1 VGVSAGAL
9 WTDQLAH
16 RRSEYLSSF
25 MSLSGGVDTLAIKP
39 WGTPARAIP
48 GIVLWGGPTDNCI
61 GLFSFEALSKQLE
74 KDLTSGGNFFLECI
88 HNCGH
93 SEPPFTSGT
102 SSKYEGLWQFV
113 FDHPYWLTPGHSVYE
128 TDGIPDTLPG
138 WCAIGAG
145 NAVPLTGTCV
155 DDSAC

>member
-9 WTDQLAH
+9 WTDQLAW
-16 RRSEYLSSF
+16 RRSDYLSSF
-25 MSLSGGVDTLAIKP
+25 LSLSGGVDTFAIKP
-39 WGTPARAIP
+39 WGAPARPIP

-74 KDLTSGGNFFLECI
+74 NDLTASGNFFLECI

-93 SEPPFTSGT
+93 SEPPFENGT

-113 FDHPYWLTPGHSVYE
+113 FDHPYWTTPGQSLYDTEGV
-128 TDGIPDTLPG
+128 PATLPP
-138 WCAIGAG
+138 WCGIGA
-145 NAVPLTGTCV
+145 NSSTPKTGTCI